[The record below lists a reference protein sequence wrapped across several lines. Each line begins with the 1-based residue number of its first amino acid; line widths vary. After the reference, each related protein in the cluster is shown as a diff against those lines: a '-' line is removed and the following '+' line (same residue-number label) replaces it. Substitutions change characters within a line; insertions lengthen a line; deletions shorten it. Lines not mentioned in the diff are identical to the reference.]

1 MVETR
6 SQARGKPLKKP
17 GAYNTDL
24 YYQEKDEGYGDVGV
38 DQEPD
43 AGAMDNPADPDF
55 RVKRSDLERA
65 TEEAERDP
73 GDIDVSQLKSELEDL
88 QRPAHTGV
96 EELDAAGEPVP
107 VVNANAEGGG
117 PSIQEQE
124 QNINA
129 GKDRTAEHEG
139 A

>member
-24 YYQEKDEGYGDVGV
+24 YYQEKDEGFGDVGV

-43 AGAMDNPADPDF
+43 AGAVDNPSDPDF
-55 RVKRSDLERA
+55 RVKKSDLERA
-65 TEEAERDP
+65 TEEAERDV
-73 GDIDVSQLKSELEDL
+73 GGIDVSELKAEVEDL
-88 QRPAHTGV
+88 QRPADTGK

-107 VVNANAEGGG
+107 IVDANREGGG
-117 PSIQEQE
+117 PTIEEQE
-124 QNINA
+124 QNILA
-129 GKDRTAEHEG
+129 GEDKTAEHEG

>member
-24 YYQEKDEGYGDVGV
+24 YYQEKDEGFGDVGV

-43 AGAMDNPADPDF
+43 AGALDNPSDPEF
-55 RVKRSDLERA
+55 KVKKTDLERA
-65 TEEAERDP
+65 TDEAAEEP
-73 GDIDVSQLKSELEDL
+73 GEIDVSELKAEVEDL
-88 QRPAHTGV
+88 QRSADTGV

-107 VVNANAEGGG
+107 IVDANAPGGG
-117 PSIQEQE
+117 PTIEEQE
-124 QNINA
+124 QNVGA
-129 GKDRTAEHEG
+129 GEDKTREHEG
-139 A
+139 V